1 MRVTLSGA
9 SWASR
14 THLSWLLASVSA
26 FDDGAC
32 RVECRPAASHRR
44 QRTEPQMPLEWRPA
58 CPSSRQSKPVFRRSA
73 KNGSIEQTRIDAGE
87 IRIHVVPAS
96 SQLTVAI
103 AGRVTVD
110 SSPLL
115 RSALLELFRRGAAP
129 VMVIDLSAVSYLDVS
144 GLATL
149 LEALKAGRKCS
160 VKLRVTGINGRA
172 RTLVEIA
179 QLDTIFRAWGS
190 EVEFR

>member
-1 MRVTLSGA
+1 
-9 SWASR
+9 
-14 THLSWLLASVSA
+14 
-26 FDDGAC
+26 
-32 RVECRPAASHRR
+32 
-44 QRTEPQMPLEWRPA
+44 
-58 CPSSRQSKPVFRRSA
+58 
-73 KNGSIEQTRIDAGE
+73 
-87 IRIHVVPAS
+87 
-96 SQLTVAI
+96 
-103 AGRVTVD
+103 VD